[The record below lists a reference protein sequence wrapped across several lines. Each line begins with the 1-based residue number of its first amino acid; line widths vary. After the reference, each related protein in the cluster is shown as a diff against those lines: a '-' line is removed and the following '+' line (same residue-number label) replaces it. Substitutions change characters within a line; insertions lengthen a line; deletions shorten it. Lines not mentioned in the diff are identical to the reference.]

1 MYVFCF
7 LYIFFILITLHF
19 WRASLLPTSQDHHLT
34 TIITWKPGRL
44 SIMTLDSEPPR
55 FQLLNSIHT
64 TMYVFCFL
72 YIFFILISLH
82 FWRASLLPTSQDHH
96 LTTIITWKPGRLSIM
111 TLDSEPPRFQ
121 LLNSIHTTMYV
132 FCFLYIF
139 FILISLHFWRAS
151 LLPTS
156 QDHQLPTII
165 IWKPG
170 RLSKNSC

>member
-1 MYVFCF
+1 MYVLCF
-7 LYIFFILITLHF
+7 LYIFFILISLHF

-121 LLNSIHTTMYV
+121 LRNTIQYTLGSTHSKTCTSTLV
-132 FCFLYIF
+132 HEC
-139 FILISLHFWRAS
+139 SLWS
-151 LLPTS
+151 YSWTNPPMLQLLRIT
-156 QDHQLPTII
+156 
-165 IWKPG
+165 
-170 RLSKNSC
+170 N